1 MLPREASVLD
11 VGCGDG
17 SLAKLI
23 CDQRPD
29 VEMRG
34 IDVLVRERTA
44 IPVEPFDGAHIPADD
59 GSFDAVMFVDVLH
72 HTDDPRL
79 LLREARRVTRRNI
92 LIKDHTCNGLLA
104 RPVLRFMDGV
114 GNERFGVALPYNY
127 WTQAQWQAAFRD
139 LHLEI
144 EAGNRALAS
153 IRLGGLAFWAFAAF
167 RRVVSTRLPHE
178 HSSGAESTG
187 SPNPDPWEA
196 AYLAFETPAE
206 EVRSSCGGCRNSARP
221 IGPRMRKLS
230 SCSVEEAVG

>member
-1 MLPREASVLD
+1 MSLMARVHGNYVLGRRVQVLARHLAEMLPRDASVLD

-29 VEMRG
+29 VNMRG
-34 IDVLVRERTA
+34 IDVLVREPTA

-59 GSFDAVMFVDVLH
+59 GSFDVAMFVDVLH

-92 LIKDHTCNGLLA
+92 LLKDHTCNGLLA

-114 GNERFGVALPYNY
+114 GNARFGVALPYNY
-127 WTQAQWQAAFRD
+127 WTRAQWQAAFRD

-144 EAGNRALAS
+144 EAWQS
-153 IRLGGLAFWAFAAF
+153 RLGLYPAWADWLFGRSLHFIA
-167 RRVVSTRLPHE
+167 RLD
-178 HSSGAESTG
+178 AT
-187 SPNPDPWEA
+187 
-196 AYLAFETPAE
+196 
-206 EVRSSCGGCRNSARP
+206 SA
-221 IGPRMRKLS
+221 
-230 SCSVEEAVG
+230 